1 MSTFIPDVI
10 ESLEKVGSKD
20 KAEALKVLE
29 KQFNMLRKINVDSSS
44 PNVKMSAAVEKEIE
58 AVNNIRDLV
67 GGDYKDKE
75 TKKRIGLAKGGL
87 ASRR

>member
-1 MSTFIPDVI
+1 
-10 ESLEKVGSKD
+10 
-20 KAEALKVLE
+20 
-29 KQFNMLRKINVDSSS
+29 MLRKINVDSSS

-67 GGDYKDKE
+67 GGDYRDKE
-75 TKKRIGLAKGGL
+75 NKKRIGLAKGGL